1 MSTPIEDGNRIL
13 SGKCFHPTISALC
26 LPLRQAVVTRIKET
40 SLPPGLDAAHVAQ
53 ALGEGRGSQ
62 ADLVV
67 AIMETKGTG
76 RIDFYEV
83 RL

>member
-1 MSTPIEDGNRIL
+1 MG
-13 SGKCFHPTISALC
+13 
-26 LPLRQAVVTRIKET
+26 LPA
-40 SLPPGLDAAHVAQ
+40 GLDAAHVAQ

-83 RL
+83 GQPVPLLLHVQRERT

>member
-1 MSTPIEDGNRIL
+1 MGFT
-13 SGKCFHPTISALC
+13 A
-26 LPLRQAVVTRIKET
+26 
-40 SLPPGLDAAHVAQ
+40 GLDAAHVAQ

-67 AIMETKGTG
+67 AVMAPKGTG

-83 RL
+83 RKPVNLLHAQRARTDTAVEQSS